1 MTAFA
6 FKHSSSTVDFIR
18 QLKEAKF
25 TDNQIQVLAKHSEEQ
40 TQQIEHVL
48 EGKELSSKN
57 DLELV
62 RLSLQNDIKV
72 AELKPKRGSINFD
85 SLAKLEE
92 NSEVNTAGKFED

>member
-72 AELKPKRGSINFD
+72 AVIKLMAMYGAGFLIILGI
-85 SLAKLEE
+85 LAK
-92 NSEVNTAGKFED
+92 GFHWI